1 MLRRPTTPLLLLLVL
16 TGCTGD
22 GAPVSGAPVSGAP
35 AGADGLGD
43 PYFPRLGN
51 GGYDVRHYG
60 LTLDYTPAT
69 GRLSG
74 TAEITARATQDLGS
88 FRLDFAGMTVDSATV
103 DGTEAAVHRAG
114 TELTLRPRES
124 LGRGDTFRTVVR
136 YSGVPRR
143 ITDPDGSEEGWLRS
157 DGRAVALGEPTGSM
171 AWFPG
176 NHHPSDKASYDIRI
190 TVPAG
195 LKAIS
200 NGELRSE
207 RTKAGRTAFVWHA
220 PEPMA
225 SYLATVAIGPYK
237 TRETK
242 GAGGAEGA
250 GRAEGAGG
258 ASGAK
263 GAVPSYTAVDQ
274 AVADDPATADDSAK
288 LLAAIPG
295 IMKWGEK
302 NFGAYPFSS
311 TGLIIGRPGQAG
323 YALETQT
330 RPFLP
335 GPTDTGT
342 LVHELAHQWFGDS
355 VTPKSWRDMW
365 LSEGFATYAEWLWL
379 ADTGD
384 VPVLDSF
391 AQAYGDEA
399 NWAFPPAVPPSAADL
414 SEPPVYGRGAM
425 VLQRVREAVGD
436 AAFFR
441 IVRGWARTHRH
452 GNADTADFTAYVER
466 QSGKDLGALW
476 KAWLYGQDK
485 PPRD

>member
-1 MLRRPTTPLLLLLVL
+1 MYRRPAPSPDVPCRPHRVLSAAAGLLLVVL

-22 GAPVSGAPVSGAP
+22 GGAARGPTGP
-35 AGADGLGD
+35 AGTAGASGLGD
-43 PYFPRLGN
+43 PYFPHLGN

-88 FRLDFAGMTVDSATV
+88 FHLDFAGLTVDSATV
-103 DGTEAAVHRAG
+103 DGTAVAVHRAG
-114 TELTLRPRES
+114 TELTLRPRQR

-143 ITDPDGSEEGWLRS
+143 VTDPDGSEEGWLRS
-157 DGRAVALGEPTGSM
+157 EGRAVALGQPTGSM

-207 RTKAGRTAFVWHA
+207 RTRAGRTAFVWHT

-242 GAGGAEGA
+242 GA
-250 GRAEGAGG
+250 
-258 ASGAK
+258 K
-263 GAVPSYTAVDQ
+263 GTVPGYTAVDQ
-274 AVADDPATADDSAK
+274 AVVDDPDTAGDSAE
-288 LLAAIPG
+288 LLASVPR
-295 IMKWGEK
+295 IMKWGER

-335 GPTDTGT
+335 GPTDLET
-342 LVHELAHQWFGDS
+342 LVHELTHQWFGDS
-355 VTPKSWRDMW
+355 VTPASWRDMW

-379 ADTGD
+379 ADTKG
-384 VPVLDSF
+384 VPVRDSF
-391 AQAYGDEA
+391 AEAYGDEA
-399 NWAFPPAVPPSAADL
+399 NWAFPPAVPPTAADI

-425 VLQRVREAVGD
+425 VLQRLREAVGD
-436 AAFFR
+436 TAFFR

-452 GNADTADFTAYVER
+452 GNATTADFTAYAER
-466 QSGKDLGALW
+466 RSGKDLGALW
-476 KAWLYGQDK
+476 DAWLYGHPK
-485 PPRD
+485 PPRH